1 MGVALWAMGV
11 APLAKMGVAGH
22 PTFFLKKKKFS
33 SHVSQ
38 ILVVPR
44 VVDMKICQF

>member
-22 PTFFLKKKKFS
+22 PNIYIYIFSFFYAFIFFES
-33 SHVSQ
+33 
-38 ILVVPR
+38 
-44 VVDMKICQF
+44 FFNE